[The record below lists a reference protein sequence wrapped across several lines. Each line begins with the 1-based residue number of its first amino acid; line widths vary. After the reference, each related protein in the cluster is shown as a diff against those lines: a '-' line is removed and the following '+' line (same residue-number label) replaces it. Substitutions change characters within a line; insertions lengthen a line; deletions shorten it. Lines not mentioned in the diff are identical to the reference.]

1 MKYVV
6 FIVVVIVL
14 GIASVICINS
24 LVDLIDDWIL
34 FYKTFNST
42 QKETNNS
49 FVFMTYKEFKKV
61 FFCGEDNKWNFFE
74 DELYYNGKERIYV
87 HFNFWDYLKYLSF
100 LKKRNKLNLESKM
113 NRNRVSYQ
121 YFINNLR

>member
-61 FFCGEDNKWNFFE
+61 FFYGEDNKWNFSV
-74 DELYYNGKERIYV
+74 DELYYNGKERIYI